1 MSTFAMMVF
10 KEEKK
15 AYEALHALQVLHADG
30 SLTVWGSAVL
40 QRDRGGRVSILK
52 SDDYGPVEAGVGAL
66 AGALVG
72 VFGGPVGAVVGATLG
87 ATAGGVRDLVHVG
100 ASGEFV
106 AAVERD
112 LAPGTFAV
120 IAEIV
125 EEWRAPLDARMEELG
140 AKVVREDRVAVEA
153 DLVEER
159 VVAGKARLARLEA
172 EHAERR
178 KRHAEERAGSKA
190 DAMIRELL
198 EDQIDRTRRS
208 LEYMGERYGQELD
221 TAKQELDGKIQAL
234 LAQATGAAPE
244 VRERIERRM
253 AEVRAELAVREQK
266 LERARELAR
275 QALQP

>member
-10 KEEKK
+10 EDEKK

-30 SLTVWGSAVL
+30 SLTVWGSAVI
-40 QRDRGGRVSILK
+40 QRDRDGRVSILK
-52 SDDYGPVEAGVGAL
+52 SDDAGPVEAGVGAL
-66 AGALVG
+66 AAGLVG
-72 VFGGPVGAVVGATLG
+72 LLGGPVGAAVGATLG
-87 ATAGGVRDLVHVG
+87 ATVGGVRDLVHVG
-100 ASGEFV
+100 ASDEFV

-120 IAEIV
+120 VAEIV
-125 EEWRAPLDARMEELG
+125 EEWRAPLDTRIEALG
-140 AKVVREDRVAVEA
+140 AKVVREDRVAVEE
-153 DLVEER
+153 DVVEER
-159 VVAGKARLARLEA
+159 VAARKARLARLEA

-178 KRHAEERAGSKA
+178 KRHGEERAGTKA
-190 DAMIRELL
+190 EAMMRELL
-198 EDQIDRTRRS
+198 EDQIDHTRRS

-221 TAKQELDGKIQAL
+221 TAKQELGGKIQAL

-253 AEVRAELAVREQK
+253 AEVRTELAEREQK